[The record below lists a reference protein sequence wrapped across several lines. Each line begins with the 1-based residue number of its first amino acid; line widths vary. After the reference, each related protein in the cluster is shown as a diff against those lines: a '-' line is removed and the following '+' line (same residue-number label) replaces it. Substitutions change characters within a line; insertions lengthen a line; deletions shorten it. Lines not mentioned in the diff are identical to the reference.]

1 MLTTDGINLSAK
13 SAKDAGVLA
22 EFDEKLML
30 IRNKEN
36 IKVLKSLCLI
46 LFYKVP
52 YNKEAN

>member
-30 IRNKEN
+30 IRNNEN
-36 IKVLKSLCLI
+36 IKVLKNLCLI

-52 YNKEAN
+52 YNKETN

>member
-36 IKVLKSLCLI
+36 IKVLKSLYLI

>member
-13 SAKDAGVLA
+13 SAKDAGVFA

-30 IRNKEN
+30 IRNKEI

>member
-13 SAKDAGVLA
+13 SAKDAGVLV

-36 IKVLKSLCLI
+36 IKVLKSLYLI